1 MDLASG
7 IAGLTSLTLELTT
20 ITYHHIRDVRNA
32 PEESKQFH
40 EELNALRTN
49 LEDLQDFLVAQDA
62 RQMPFTKTSALV
74 VSTNVC
80 KDDLNYLKGKLIDFK
95 RVYEKRNWYRRLA
108 WPFQREEHTQVLRRI
123 KDYTQTFHFSVS
135 LEGW

>member
-1 MDLASG
+1 MDVASG
-7 IAGLTSLTLELTT
+7 IAGLTSLALELTT
-20 ITYHHIRDVRNA
+20 ITYHYIRNVRNA

-40 EELNALRTN
+40 DELVALRTN
-49 LEDLQDFLVAQDA
+49 LEELQKFLVAQDA
-62 RQMPFTKTSALV
+62 PQMPFTKTSALV

-80 KDDLNYLKGKLIDFK
+80 KDDLNYLKDRLVDFK
-95 RVYEKRNWYRRLA
+95 RVYEKRKWYRRLA

-123 KDYTQTFHFSVS
+123 KDYTQTFHFSIS